1 MEEMAATQH
10 ALAASEERLIK
21 GALDA
26 RRHEPTAS
34 IDHAAGR
41 DEVWFPGC
49 EAAGNDQGAAES
61 GKTASE
67 WVEEDANQ
75 KGGVG
80 CELVTE
86 SENEIRGGA
95 EGPAAGMKTAQDAE
109 VGGGSVGARVSH
121 IERVHQALDPR
132 THEIVKT
139 LILKGRTDQQ
149 VVKHYTIADT
159 VSEAQVRAVRNT
171 LALEAPL
178 RAPSADT
185 RAAHASGK
193 SAGRM
198 VMAQTPARQNVG
210 PAGPGIEVSCHRPYV
225 VAAMVPGGPA
235 ARSGQIAVGDELVSV
250 QGQEVGLKSPDE
262 IHSLLSGSVGSVVGL
277 RLVRAGPRRDAYG
290 VMLERAALLPVHPPG
305 HTAAANAALA
315 RVRQDGVAQG
325 ADSSAQGASQVNA
338 PPAGLGFTFQ
348 RDPSQRFW
356 VVRRLKDGGFAQTSG
371 LIVPGDVL
379 LGVDD
384 RAVSDITNPE
394 EVAMLIAGDAGS
406 SCMLDLM
413 NPLTSQV
420 RKIKG
425 VRGRSG
431 APGGW
436 AAHSG
441 AASVRANV

>member
-1 MEEMAATQH
+1 MEEMAASQH

-21 GALDA
+21 GTLDA

-41 DEVWFPGC
+41 DEVWFPGW

-75 KGGVG
+75 KDGVG

-171 LALEAPL
+171 LALEAP
-178 RAPSADT
+178 SADT
-185 RAAHASGK
+185 RAAHAAGN
-193 SAGRM
+193 SAGRPAT
-198 VMAQTPARQNVG
+198 AQTPARPNLG

-225 VAAMVPGGPA
+225 VVAMMPGGA
-235 ARSGQIAVGDELVSV
+235 AAQSGQIAVGDELVSV
-250 QGQEVGLKSPDE
+250 QGQDVGLKSHDE
-262 IHSLLSGSVGSVVGL
+262 IQSLMSGSVGSVVGL

-305 HTAAANAALA
+305 
-315 RVRQDGVAQG
+315 QDGVAQG

-338 PPAGLGFTFQ
+338 APAGLGFTFQ

-379 LGVDD
+379 IGVDD

>member
-21 GALDA
+21 GTLDA
-26 RRHEPTAS
+26 RRHEPKAS
-34 IDHAAGR
+34 IDDAAGR
-41 DEVWFPGC
+41 DEVWLPGC
-49 EAAGNDQGAAES
+49 EAAGKDQGDAES
-61 GKTASE
+61 CKIASE
-67 WVEEDANQ
+67 SVEDSANQ
-75 KGGVG
+75 RGGVG
-80 CELVTE
+80 CVLLTE
-86 SENEIRGGA
+86 SENEMVGGA
-95 EGPAAGMKTAQDAE
+95 EGPAAGIKTAQDAE

-121 IERVHQALDPR
+121 IEKVHQALDPR

-193 SAGRM
+193 SAGRL

-210 PAGPGIEVSCHRPYV
+210 PAGPGIEVTCHRPYV

-250 QGQEVGLKSPDE
+250 QGQEVGLKSHDE
-262 IHSLLSGSVGSVVGL
+262 IQSLMSGSVGSVVGL

-305 HTAAANAALA
+305 
-315 RVRQDGVAQG
+315 QDGVAQG

-338 PPAGLGFTFQ
+338 APAGLGFTFQ

-379 LGVDD
+379 IGVDD
-384 RAVSDITNPE
+384 KAVSNITKPE
-394 EVAMLIAGDAGS
+394 EVAVLIAGDAGS

-420 RKIKG
+420 RKVRG

-436 AAHSG
+436 AANLG